1 MKVLDEA
8 PYVGMPGFH
17 IESYCSL
24 VICPSKKMLKLN
36 ENLTSAL

>member
-8 PYVGMPGFH
+8 PYVGIPDFH
-17 IESYCSL
+17 MGTYCL
-24 VICPSKKMLKLN
+24 RVICPSKKMLKLN